1 MKIENEINFL
11 VSIIDKELKKY
22 LQNKK
27 EFPHI
32 IWQAMRYSVFAGGKR
47 LRPLLALFTAKTL
60 NMDYRKAL
68 PFACALE
75 MIHTYSL
82 IHDDLPAMDNDDF
95 RRGKL
100 TSHKKFGEAIA
111 ILAGDA
117 LLNRAFEITIENA
130 LKNKMNYKNVL
141 DAIYEIANASG
152 INGMISGQVM
162 DIISENK
169 NITKKVIEFLH
180 SHKTGA
186 LIKASV
192 VSIAKLCGVNR
203 KLLHLFNDF
212 GIKIGLAFQIVDD
225 ILDEIGEEKKLGKRL
240 KKDKEKGKATY
251 PKIYGLKKSILIA
264 KNLILEAKKILS
276 KIKGKTDGL
285 NYIAEYIINQIN

>member
-11 VSIIDKELKKY
+11 ISIINKELKRY
-22 LQNKK
+22 LQNNP
-27 EFPHI
+27 EYPRI

-47 LRPLLALFTAKTL
+47 LRPLLSLFTAKAL
-60 NMDYRKAL
+60 GMDYKKAL

-117 LLNRAFEITIENA
+117 LLNRAFEIMIENS
-130 LKNKMNYKNVL
+130 LKNRGNYKNAL
-141 DAIYEIANASG
+141 NAIYEIANASG

-169 NITKKVIEFLH
+169 NITKKAIGFLH

-192 VSIAKLCGVNR
+192 VSIAKLFGADK
-203 KLLHLFNDF
+203 KLLNLLNDF

-225 ILDEIGEEKKLGKRL
+225 ILDEIGEEKKLGKKL
-240 KKDKEKGKATY
+240 KKDREKGKATY